1 LIVRQTARARPLL
14 RPARLRVARGHDSL
28 IGADAP
34 RPIAEKRLDAQQQD
48 HSRDLGPRRGEVGDV
63 IVGGVAPP
71 PGATLWEQRRWI
83 AEDRTLRDFV
93 LNEPRGGVFRHVN
106 LLVPPKHPEADAA
119 FIIMEPE
126 DTPPMSG
133 SNSICVSTVLLDAG
147 ILPMKEP
154 ETHIALEAPGGL
166 VLVRAE
172 CRDGKA
178 ERIFV
183 RNLPSFAERL
193 GASLEV
199 EGLGTLAVDTA
210 YGGDSFV
217 IVDAAALGFAL
228 KADEAHD
235 IARLG
240 VRITNAA
247 NAALGFAHPANPDW
261 THISFCLFAGPVE
274 RTAEGLRAG
283 AAVAIQPGKVD
294 RSPTGTALSAR
305 MAVLHARGEMGLDD
319 RLTAVSLIG
328 STFTGRILGTTTVG
342 ETDAVLPEIS
352 GRGWITGI
360 HQHMLDPSDPWPG
373 GYRLTDTWGAR

>member
-1 LIVRQTARARPLL
+1 MRSSKTIHVISA
-14 RPARLRVARGHDSL
+14 H
-28 IGADAP
+28 
-34 RPIAEKRLDAQQQD
+34 AE
-48 HSRDLGPRRGEVGDV
+48 GEVGDV

-71 PGATLWEQRRWI
+71 PGETLWDQSRWI
-83 AEDRTLRDFV
+83 ARDNTLRNFV

-106 LLVPPKHPEADAA
+106 LLVPPKNPDADAA

-147 ILPMKEP
+147 ILPMTEP
-154 ETHIALEAPGGL
+154 ETRITLEAPGGL
-166 VLVRAE
+166 VRVRAE

-183 RNLPSFAERL
+183 ENLPSFAGRL
-193 GASLEV
+193 DAALEV
-199 EGLGTLAVDTA
+199 EGIGSLKVDTA

-217 IVDAAALGFAL
+217 IVDAAAMGFDL
-228 KADEAHD
+228 TPDEAHD

-240 VRITNAA
+240 VRITRAA
-247 NAALGFAHPANPDW
+247 DEQLGFHHPTNPDW
-261 THISFCLFAGPVE
+261 RHFSFCLFAGPVS
-274 RTAEGLRAG
+274 REGNELRAG
-283 AAVAIQPGKVD
+283 AAVAIRPGKVD

-305 MAVLHARGEMGLDD
+305 MAVLHARGQMGEGD

-328 STFTGRILGTTTVG
+328 STFAGRILGTTTVG
-342 ETDAVLPEIS
+342 DLPAIRPEIS

-360 HQHMLDPSDPWPG
+360 HQHMLDPSDPWPE

>member
-1 LIVRQTARARPLL
+1 MRSIKTVHVISA
-14 RPARLRVARGHDSL
+14 H
-28 IGADAP
+28 
-34 RPIAEKRLDAQQQD
+34 AE
-48 HSRDLGPRRGEVGDV
+48 GEVGDV
-63 IVGGVAPP
+63 IVGGVKPP
-71 PGATLWEQRRWI
+71 PGETIWEQSRFI
-83 AEDRTLRDFV
+83 ARDETLRNFV

-106 LLVPPKHPEADAA
+106 LLVPPKHPDADAA
-119 FIIMEPE
+119 FIVMEPE

-133 SNSICVSTVLLDAG
+133 SNSICVSTVLLDGG
-147 ILPMKEP
+147 IVPMQEP
-154 ETHIALEAPGGL
+154 ETHMLLEAPGGL
-166 VLVRAE
+166 VKVRAE
-172 CRDGKA
+172 CRNGKA

-183 RNLPSFAERL
+183 QNLPSFAAKLDAEL
-193 GASLEV
+193 QV
-199 EGLGTLAVDTA
+199 EGLGKLKVDTA

-217 IVDAAALGFAL
+217 IVDAEAMGFSL
-228 KADEAHD
+228 KPEEAHE

-247 NAALGFAHPANPDW
+247 NKALGFDHPENPDW
-261 THISFCLFAGPVE
+261 RHFSFCLFAGNVE

-305 MAVLHARGEMGLDD
+305 MAVLHARGEMKEGET
-319 RLTAVSLIG
+319 LTAVSLIG

-342 ETDAVLPEIS
+342 DRPAILPEIS

-360 HQHMLDPSDPWPG
+360 HQHMLDPSDPWPE